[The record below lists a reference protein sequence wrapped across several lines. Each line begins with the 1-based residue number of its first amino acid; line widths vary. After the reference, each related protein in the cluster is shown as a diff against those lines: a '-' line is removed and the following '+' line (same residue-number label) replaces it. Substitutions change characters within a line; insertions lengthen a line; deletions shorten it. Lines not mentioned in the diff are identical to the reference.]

1 MPTMWA
7 EAYALIRRRKRA
19 IAVITIAIVIAA
31 AGLTSYVFSNF
42 EPPQIESVTI
52 SSIDNVS
59 LSGFNLTLSVNIS
72 NPNARSM
79 TIKSIKYSLVL
90 SETNQRL
97 MSGAVGEISLPAHAT
112 TEVLVKSSIYFG
124 PTINLAYMTIFEK
137 TVMMELNGIG
147 TAQGL
152 FSDQSFSFSR
162 SFDAYP
168 WISDK
173 LGSLVSSA
181 L

>member
-1 MPTMWA
+1 
-7 EAYALIRRRKRA
+7 
-19 IAVITIAIVIAA
+19 
-31 AGLTSYVFSNF
+31 
-42 EPPQIESVTI
+42 
-52 SSIDNVS
+52 
-59 LSGFNLTLSVNIS
+59 LTLSVKIS

-79 TIKSIKYSLVL
+79 TIRNIKYDLML
-90 SETNQRL
+90 TETNQLL
-97 MSGAVGEISLPAHAT
+97 MSGALGEINLPAHAT
-112 TEVLVKSSIYFG
+112 TEVLVKSSVHFA

-137 TVMMELNGIG
+137 SVMMEIKAVG
-147 TAQGL
+147 TAPGI

-173 LGSLVSSA
+173 LGSLASSA